1 MGINSGEYEV
11 NKMKYKKTILYCICI
26 MIVGLSSCKN
36 GVNTIH
42 SKYFTD
48 DGHRIEQI
56 QTFSAQTPSMVKF
69 FVEVSGSMN
78 GFFRSNEATNFK
90 HDVWSITSNFVS
102 NNDSIWVFTEQNKEA
117 NPMKLDLFR
126 EKMNKGEFVSS
137 ASTDVPDMITRMLE
151 AVDATQSEVG
161 VLISDMKYDPIENSA
176 IRALL
181 TQYTVDIRNIMT
193 RHNGVAVCL
202 IAATSNFLD
211 KNLQEAC
218 ANSPYY
224 YLIVGEQANV
234 VFMRNFLST
243 LLKHN
248 NTFVDEIEWGIDYL
262 SPSIKVTDQDYL
274 STIEENRSF
283 GDFEEE
289 CSLCLSI
296 DITSYPWSFEK
307 KDTLLNYFTI
317 SAKEGS
323 VVKIIEEEIQYDITY
338 DDGKQLKRTAIA
350 RIPVKV
356 EKMYQESDVL
366 EIRMTTPEVQRPNSD
381 FLLFFGAEDVN
392 DISRTFSIEG
402 LMSGFYSS
410 MERYKES
417 KPVHILITTK

>member
-1 MGINSGEYEV
+1 
-11 NKMKYKKTILYCICI
+11 MKYKKIFLYSFCILA
-26 MIVGLSSCKN
+26 VGLTSCKD

-56 QTFSAQTPSMVKF
+56 QTFSAKTPSSVKF
-69 FVEVSGSMN
+69 FIEVSGSMN

-90 HDVWSITSNFVS
+90 QDVWSITSNFIS
-102 NNDSIWVFTEQNKEA
+102 DNDSIWVFTEQNKEA
-117 NPMKLDLFR
+117 TPMKLNLFR
-126 EKMNKGEFVSS
+126 EGMNKGTFVSS
-137 ASTDVPDMITRMLE
+137 VSTNVPYMISKML
-151 AVDATQSEVG
+151 DAIDTTQSEIG
-161 VLISDMKYDPIENSA
+161 VLVSDMKYDPIEDSA

-193 RHNGVAVCL
+193 KHNGVAVCL
-202 IAATSNFLD
+202 IAAKSNFLD
-211 KNLQEAC
+211 KNQLEAC

-224 YLIVGEQANV
+224 YLVVGEQSNV

-262 SPSIKVTDQDYL
+262 SPSVKVTDQDYL
-274 STIEENRSF
+274 STIEGNCSF
-283 GDFEEE
+283 GDFEDE

-307 KDTLLNYFTI
+307 KDTLLNYLTI

-323 VVKIIEEEIQYDITY
+323 VVKIIEEKIQYDITY
-338 DDGKQLKRTAIA
+338 DDGKQLKRTALA
-350 RIPVKV
+350 KIPIKL

-366 EIRMTTPEVQRPNSD
+366 EIRLATPEVQRPNLD
-381 FLLFFGAEDVN
+381 FLSFFGAEDAN

-402 LMSGFYSS
+402 LLSGFYSS

-417 KPVHILITTK
+417 KPVHILITSK

>member
-1 MGINSGEYEV
+1 
-11 NKMKYKKTILYCICI
+11 MKYKKTFLHSFCILAI
-26 MIVGLSSCKN
+26 GLTSCK
-36 GVNTIH
+36 GKINTIH
-42 SKYFTD
+42 SDFFTE
-48 DGHRIEQI
+48 DGQSKEQV
-56 QTFSAQTPSMVKF
+56 QTLSPKVPSMVKF

-90 HDVWSITSNFVS
+90 HDVWSITSNFS
-102 NNDSIWVFTEQNKEA
+102 SLNDSIWVFMDQNKEA
-117 NPMKLDLFR
+117 IPMKLDLFR
-126 EKMNKGEFVSS
+126 DEMNKGAFVSS
-137 ASTDVPDMITRMLE
+137 ASTDVPDMISRMLG

-161 VLISDMKYDPIENSA
+161 VLISDMKYDPIGDSA

-193 RHNGVAVCL
+193 KNNGVAVCL
-202 IAATSNFLD
+202 IAATSNYLD
-211 KNLQEAC
+211 KNQQEAC

-224 YLIVGEQANV
+224 YLIVGKQANV

-262 SPSIKVTDQDYL
+262 SPSVKVTDQDYL

-283 GDFEEE
+283 GDFEDE

-307 KDTLLNYFTI
+307 RDTLLNYLTI
-317 SAKEGS
+317 SAEEGS
-323 VVKIIEEEIQYDITY
+323 DVKIIKDGIQYDITY

-350 RIPVKV
+350 KIPVKV

-366 EIRMTTPEVQRPNSD
+366 EIRLATPEIQRPNSD
-381 FLLFFGAEDVN
+381 FLTFFGAENVN

-402 LMSGFYSS
+402 LIGGFYSS